1 MTVKLIGPKP
11 PSSRGRLR
19 EEAANPNIMGHKA
32 AATKRFLLMPEEM
45 NEWATSS
52 TVSLIPRSDELR
64 KT

>member
-11 PSSRGRLR
+11 PSSQGDP

-32 AATKRFLLMPEEM
+32 AANKRFLLMPEEM

-52 TVSLIPRSDELR
+52 TR
-64 KT
+64 